1 MHSGDDLVHHWLQDV
16 HPSSWQGFTYV
27 SDRSPSPLSERDS
40 LDPSSS
46 PHVLSSMDVG
56 DRVQII
62 DLNCGDA
69 TSRLRGMGFMPGVA
83 LEIVSVLSSGS
94 VIVRLGQQSIGL
106 NALMA
111 SQVQVQPMADGYDA
125 TLETYQQ
132 APIKMNTI
140 NPGNSTSLLQS
151 SIGDRFRVIGYTTT
165 ARTYKRKLLAMGLT
179 PGTEFIVTRHAPLGD
194 PTEIE
199 VRNFHLSLRK
209 AEAEALRIE
218 RIH

>member
-16 HPSSWQGFTYV
+16 HPSDWERFTYV
-27 SDRSPSPLSERDS
+27 SDRPPSPSPESDS
-40 LDPSSS
+40 LDQSSN
-46 PHVLSSMDVG
+46 PYVLSNMEVG

-62 DLNCGDA
+62 GLNCGDA
-69 TSRLRGMGFMPGVA
+69 TARLRGMGFMPGVA

-111 SQVQVQPMADGYDA
+111 GQVQVQPMVDGYDA

-132 APIKMNTI
+132 TPIRMNDI
-140 NPGNSTSLLQS
+140 KPGNSASLLES
-151 SIGDRFRVIGYTTT
+151 RIGDRFRVIGYTAA

-199 VRNFHLSLRK
+199 VRHFHLSLRK
-209 AEAEALRIE
+209 AEAEALHIE
-218 RIH
+218 RID